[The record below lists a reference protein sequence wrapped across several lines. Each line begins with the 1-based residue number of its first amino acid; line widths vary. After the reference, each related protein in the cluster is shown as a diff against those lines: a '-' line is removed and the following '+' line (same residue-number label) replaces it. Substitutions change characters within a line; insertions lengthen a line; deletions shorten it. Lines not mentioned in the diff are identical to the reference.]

1 MALGSAFFVV
11 ASGGICAAWIVTFP
25 EDAARLSLP
34 WLVVAR
40 LVSLPVFLACVVGVL
55 FFGWALIH
63 FLGQLLFF
71 RRPVLEIGPDGI
83 LDRASGV
90 SVGFVPWE
98 EVGSVEPYRF
108 RGQRFVTIR
117 VENGRELIARQNPLK
132 RLLIKAN
139 RRYFHTGEINIP
151 LNVLAIPDDEL
162 ATLFADHVGLEGGA
176 REMPSFGPDE
186 GAPVERE
193 RPQGAGT
200 RVPRI
205 ARSAAR
211 WTAVV
216 LLSLFYYVVTAL
228 LVLPGVMF
236 TWNSIGPGSAPGLD
250 LPLTGIVL
258 LALGLLFFIFFPR
271 LVKKLTGREV
281 ITQSYL

>member
-1 MALGSAFFVV
+1 MALGSAFFAV
-11 ASGGICAAWIVTFP
+11 ASGGICAAWIVTLP

-40 LVSLPVFLACVVGVL
+40 LVSLPVFVACVVGVL
-55 FFGWALIH
+55 FFGWGLIH
-63 FLGQLLFF
+63 FLGQLIFF
-71 RRPVLEIGPDGI
+71 WRPVLEIDPDGI

-98 EVGSVEPYRF
+98 EIGSVEPYGV

-117 VENGRELIARQNPLK
+117 VKNKRELIARQNPLK

-139 RRYFHTGEINIP
+139 RRYLRTGEINIP

-162 ATLFADHVGLEGGA
+162 AALFADHTGLEGGA
-176 REMPSFGPDE
+176 RETLSFGPDE
-186 GAPVERE
+186 GVPVERE
-193 RPQGAGT
+193 RPRSAGT

-211 WTAVV
+211 WTAVA
-216 LLSLFYYVVTAL
+216 LLSLFYYAVTAS
-228 LVLPGVMF
+228 LVVPGVMF
-236 TWNSIGPGSAPGLD
+236 AWNGIGPGDAPGLD
-250 LPLTGIVL
+250 RPLTGIVL
-258 LALGLLFFIFFPR
+258 LALGLLFFVFFPR
-271 LVKKLTGREV
+271 LVKRLTGREV
-281 ITQSYL
+281 ITQGYP

>member
-1 MALGSAFFVV
+1 MALGSAFFVI
-11 ASGGICAAWIVTFP
+11 ACGGICAAWLVTFP
-25 EDAARLSLP
+25 EDAVRLSLP

-40 LVSLPVFLACVVGVL
+40 LVSLPVFVACVVGVL
-55 FFGWALIH
+55 FFGWGLIH

-71 RRPVLEIGPDGI
+71 WRPVLEIGPDGI

-98 EVGSVEPYRF
+98 EVGSVEPYRV

-117 VENGRELIARQNPLK
+117 VENERELIARQNPLK

-139 RRYFHTGEINIP
+139 RRYFDTGEINIP
-151 LNVLAIPDDEL
+151 LNVLAIPDEEL
-162 ATLFADHVGLEGGA
+162 AAAFADHVGLEGGA
-176 REMPSFGPDE
+176 REMLSFGSDE
-186 GAPVERE
+186 DAPVEKE
-193 RPQGAGT
+193 R
-200 RVPRI
+200 PRI
-205 ARSAAR
+205 ARSVAR

-216 LLSLFYYVVTAL
+216 LLSLFYYAVTAL
-228 LVLPGVMF
+228 LVLPGVVF
-236 TWNSIGPGSAPGLD
+236 AWNSIGPGSAPGLD

-258 LALGLLFFIFFPR
+258 LALGMLFFIFFPR